1 MRVLV
6 LIVLLG
12 ALPSFADDVPP
23 EQRYVRD
30 AITLC
35 EERFSLDLRDS
46 CAVVGINLAGQLA
59 SLERGNFVSFE
70 YEIDG
75 DRPERLRSRAIAKA
89 CREETMD
96 GKLVDATSAMACV
109 FAEIQAANNDSRRRE
124 RLKREAAE

>member
-12 ALPSFADDVPP
+12 ALPSFAEDVPP

-30 AITLC
+30 AMALC

-46 CAVVGINLAGQLA
+46 CFSVGIDLAGQLA
-59 SLERGNFVSFE
+59 ALERGHFISFE

-75 DRPERLRSRAIAKA
+75 DRPERLRSRSIAKS
-89 CREETMD
+89 CREKTMD

-109 FAEIQAANNDSRRRE
+109 FTEIQAVNRETRRE
-124 RLKREAAE
+124 KRMREEAK